1 MLYLT
6 RQAAEPPL
14 SPASLLYVLYA
25 LYLTRQAAEPPLSPS
40 SLLYVLY
47 VLYVLYARNLYY
59 MCYIGPYSTYST
71 YSMEPGESGCS
82 VACLVRYST
91 YSTYSKEPGESGCSV
106 ACLVRY
112 STYSTYSKEPGESGC
127 SAGWHSVRA
136 AFCMVFAWF
145 LHVEQLARFLHDTN
159 SLHGFARFLHV
170 EQLARFCAVFACGTA
185 CMTRTAC
192 TVLHVMWLNPVPL
205 PCFFPVRP
213 YVGSSWRTSLRGRA
227 VPSGHGA
234 GTVPSG
240 H

>member
-1 MLYLT
+1 MLYVLYLT

-14 SPASLLYVLYA
+14 SPASLLYVLYVLYLTRQA
-25 LYLTRQAAEPPLSPS
+25 AEPPLSPASLLYVLYVLYLTRQAAEPPLSPS

-47 VLYVLYARNLYY
+47 VLYVLYARNLCY

-91 YSTYSKEPGESGCSV
+91 YSTYSKEPGESGCS
-106 ACLVRY
+106 A
-112 STYSTYSKEPGESGC
+112 T
-127 SAGWHSVRA
+127 WHSVRA
-136 AFCMVFAWF
+136 AFCMVFAWS

-159 SLHGFARFLHV
+159 SLHGFAWFLHV

-227 VPSGHGA
+227 VPSGHL
-234 GTVPSG
+234 
-240 H
+240 